1 MVRLVEDTSA
11 AMEFEHCG
19 LVYLAEFAL
28 SWPKPA
34 QKLRFWFGFRELG
47 WATAEE
53 FMIRVKL
60 TVNL

>member
-1 MVRLVEDTSA
+1 
-11 AMEFEHCG
+11 MEFEHCG
-19 LVYLAEFAL
+19 LVYLAELAL